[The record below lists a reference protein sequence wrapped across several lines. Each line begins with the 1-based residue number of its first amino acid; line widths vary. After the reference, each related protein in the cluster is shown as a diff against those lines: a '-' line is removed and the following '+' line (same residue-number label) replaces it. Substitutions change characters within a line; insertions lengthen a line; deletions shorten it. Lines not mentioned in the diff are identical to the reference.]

1 MFGIPFSKIETVDV
15 IITEGRTG
23 VPWETVIESITKIY
37 MCVRER
43 DGERNLTCIAL
54 FTIKK
59 VRKIKKTTQKRR
71 TLWRLPVL
79 LFGSQCCDV

>member
-43 DGERNLTCIAL
+43 ETEKEPNLYCT
-54 FTIKK
+54 FY
-59 VRKIKKTTQKRR
+59 QKRR
-71 TLWRLPVL
+71 
-79 LFGSQCCDV
+79 FEK